1 MESLHVTTALLAG
14 AISFLSPCVLPLV
27 PGYMAWMTGQSRTRG
42 IQRRLIAS
50 VFFVLGFS
58 TIFIAFGAA
67 FSSLSHL
74 LLRNKALLAIIG
86 GVFITFFGLLMAGVL
101 KIDWLA
107 RDYRFHRTIHG
118 GGPTTSYLLGLA
130 FAFGWTP
137 CIGPVL
143 GAILTLSAATDTAQ
157 QGMLMLAYYSLGL
170 GLPFIL
176 AALFTGS
183 LSARLGTFSRTG
195 AWLYK
200 VAGVVMALTGVA
212 LATGWITRLG
222 TFLLD
227 RFPIFAELG

>member
-1 MESLHVTTALLAG
+1 MDSLHFTTAFLAG

-27 PGYMAWMTGQSRTRG
+27 PGYMAWMTGQENQNP
-42 IQRRLIAS
+42 IQRRLVAGL
-50 VFFVLGFS
+50 FFVLGFS
-58 TIFIAFGAA
+58 TIFISFGAE
-67 FSSLSHL
+67 FSSLSHV
-74 LLRNKALLAIIG
+74 LLRNKALLAMIG

-107 RDYRFHRTIHG
+107 RDFRFHRVIHG
-118 GGPTTSYLLGLA
+118 SGPSTSYLLGLA

-143 GAILTLSAATDTAQ
+143 GAILTLSAVRDTSW

-176 AALFTGS
+176 AAVFTTS
-183 LSARLGTFSRTG
+183 LSSRLGSFSRAG
-195 AWLYK
+195 VWLYK
-200 VAGVVMALTGVA
+200 VAGLLMAFTGVA
-212 LATGWITRLG
+212 LATGWINRLG